1 MLTPTFDDLVGQASL
16 LGNLLIGRGEKIA
29 VSESSTGGL
38 IAASLVAVPGA
49 SAFMLG
55 GTVVYTLEAGQAF
68 LSGDRPR
75 PSGMRGATVEFATW
89 CAESVAARSG
99 ATWGLAETGATG
111 PTGNP
116 YGDPAGHGWCAMVG
130 PAHGDRHSLTGESS
144 RADNMF
150 RFAMAALECA
160 HATVR
165 DVDL

>member
-1 MLTPTFDDLVGQASL
+1 MLTPTFNDLVAAASL
-16 LGNLLIGRGEKIA
+16 LGESLIGRGEKIA

-55 GTVVYTLEAGQAF
+55 GTVIYTLEAGRAF
-68 LSGDRPR
+68 LSGEHPR
-75 PSGMRGATVEFATW
+75 PSGMRGATVEFANW

-116 YGDPAGHGWCAMVG
+116 YGDPAGHGWCAMIG
-130 PAHGDRHSLTGESS
+130 PTRGDHHSLTGESS

-160 HATVR
+160 HATVNSA
-165 DVDL
+165 

>member
-1 MLTPTFDDLVGQASL
+1 MPTPTFNDLVAKASI
-16 LGNLLIGRGEKIA
+16 LGDSLIERGETIA

-49 SAFMLG
+49 SAFMVG
-55 GTVVYTLEAGQAF
+55 GTVVYTLEAGRAF
-68 LSGDRPR
+68 LSGERPR

-111 PTGNP
+111 PSGNP
-116 YGDPAGHGWCAMVG
+116 YGDPAGHGWCAISG
-130 PAHGDRHSLTGESS
+130 PVRGDNRSLTGDPS
-144 RADNMF
+144 RTDNMF

-160 HATVR
+160 DIAVR
-165 DVDL
+165 NA

>member
-1 MLTPTFDDLVGQASL
+1 MPTPTFNDLVAEATSL
-16 LGNLLIGRGEKIA
+16 GELLIQRDEKIA

-38 IAASLVAVPGA
+38 IAASLIAVPGA

-55 GTVVYTLEAGQAF
+55 GTIVYTLEAGRAF
-68 LSGDRPR
+68 LSGEHPR

-89 CAESVAARSG
+89 CAESVAFRTGS
-99 ATWGLAETGATG
+99 TWGLAETGATG

-116 YGDPAGHGWCAMVG
+116 YGDPAGHGWSAIAG
-130 PAHGDRHSLTGESS
+130 PSHGSRHSLTGDPS

-160 HATVR
+160 QATVR
-165 DVDL
+165 SA

>member
-16 LGNLLIGRGEKIA
+16 LGHSLIGRGEKIA

-68 LSGDRPR
+68 LSGDQPR
-75 PSGMRGATVEFATW
+75 PSGMRGATAEFATW

-116 YGDPAGHGWCAMVG
+116 YGDPAGHGWCAMIG
-130 PAHGDRHSLTGESS
+130 PAHGDRQSLTGDAS
-144 RADNMF
+144 RIDNMF

-160 HATVR
+160 QATVSSA
-165 DVDL
+165 

>member
-1 MLTPTFDDLVGQASL
+1 MLTPTFDDLVRQASL

-68 LSGDRPR
+68 LSGERPR
-75 PSGMRGATVEFATW
+75 PSGMRGATVEIATW
-89 CAESVAARSG
+89 CAESVAARS
-99 ATWGLAETGATG
+99 
-111 PTGNP
+111 
-116 YGDPAGHGWCAMVG
+116 MIG
-130 PAHGDRHSLTGESS
+130 PARGDRQSLTGDSS

-150 RFAMAALECA
+150 RFSMAALECA
-160 HATVR
+160 QATVSAA
-165 DVDL
+165 

>member
-1 MLTPTFDDLVGQASL
+1 MLTPTFDDLVGKASL
-16 LGNLLIGRGEKIA
+16 LGNSLIERGEKIA

-55 GTVVYTLEAGQAF
+55 GTVVYTLEAGRAF

-116 YGDPAGHGWCAMVG
+116 YGDPAGHGWCAMIG